1 MNLASRTSPPRSIA
15 PAARAFRGIEFA
27 RWLALGVIAFA
38 LTSLASA
45 ATSHLRI
52 CLVSGA
58 NDSAPYSSDRTLG
71 DLARYLEK
79 DHGMT
84 CTLLTWDAPTAGFPQ
99 IERLLEADAAIFFVR
114 RKTPNPA
121 HLAVLKQFFSSGK
134 GFVALRST
142 SHAWE
147 NWPDFDAEVLG
158 VKYGGPNGGN
168 FGNADKLI
176 FQPHAIWAGGE
187 SFTTRCDLYRY
198 GPVAADVTVV
208 LEGETANGLTPV
220 AWTRE
225 HRGAR
230 LVHLALGYAYDLEQ
244 PAFRRIVANA
254 VRWVSVPAE
263 K

>member
-1 MNLASRTSPPRSIA
+1 MNLASRTSPPRAIETA
-15 PAARAFRGIEFA
+15 GRASRGIEFV

-45 ATSHLRI
+45 ATSPLRV

-58 NDSAPYSSDRTLG
+58 NDSAPYSTDRTLAE
-71 DLARYLEK
+71 LARYLENN
-79 DHGMT
+79 HGMT
-84 CTLLTWDAPTAGFPQ
+84 CTLLTWDAASAGFPN
-99 IERLLEADAAIFFVR
+99 IERLLAAEVAIFFVR
-114 RKTPNPA
+114 RKTPNA
-121 HLAVLKQFFSSGK
+121 ANLAVLRQFFSSGR

-158 VKYGGPNGGN
+158 AKYGGVQGGN
-168 FGNADKLI
+168 FGNAEK
-176 FQPHAIWAGGE
+176 FTFKPHAIWTGGE
-187 SFTTRCDLYRY
+187 SFTTRCDLYRF
-198 GPVAADVTVV
+198 GPVAENVTVI
-208 LEGETANGLTPV
+208 LEGETPKGVTPV
-220 AWTRE
+220 AWTRT

-230 LVHLALGYAYDLEQ
+230 LVHLALGYAYDVEQ

-254 VRWVSVPAE
+254 VQWVSPPPE